1 MERPVR
7 CNCSLPLCE
16 TRNVFWRRTLW
27 MNVFGNGEGNFQ
39 VILDSYFPV
48 VFGDEICREMR
59 WVDGSLTAELYLALK

>member
-1 MERPVR
+1 
-7 CNCSLPLCE
+7 
-16 TRNVFWRRTLW
+16 